1 MMLGIHS
8 CRYLSLLSLLIFF
21 LHDIT
26 KNIRMQQ
33 YSYKN
38 IDDKKSL
45 QMLTYHSFE
54 TTGNMHNVHIYKK
67 KKEISIDFHYF
78 F

>member
-8 CRYLSLLSLLIFF
+8 CRYLSLLSLLIF

-33 YSYKN
+33 YSYMN

-45 QMLTYHSFE
+45 QILYHSFE

-67 KKEISIDFHYF
+67 KKKKFQ
-78 F
+78 

>member
-8 CRYLSLLSLLIFF
+8 CRYLSLLSLLIF

-33 YSYKN
+33 YSYMN

-67 KKEISIDFHYF
+67 KRNFNRLSLF

>member
-8 CRYLSLLSLLIFF
+8 CRYLSLLSLFHNF

-33 YSYKN
+33 YSYMN

-45 QMLTYHSFE
+45 QILYHSFE
-54 TTGNMHNVHIYKK
+54 TTGNMHNVHIY
-67 KKEISIDFHYF
+67 I
-78 F
+78 

>member
-1 MMLGIHS
+1 
-8 CRYLSLLSLLIFF
+8 
-21 LHDIT
+21 
-26 KNIRMQQ
+26 MQQ
-33 YSYKN
+33 YSYMK

-45 QMLTYHSFE
+45 QILYHSFE

-78 F
+78 FKY

>member
-8 CRYLSLLSLLIFF
+8 CRYLSLLSLLIF
-21 LHDIT
+21 LHDYIT

-33 YSYKN
+33 YSYMN

-45 QMLTYHSFE
+45 QMLYLSQFW
-54 TTGNMHNVHIYKK
+54 NYW
-67 KKEISIDFHYF
+67 
-78 F
+78 

>member
-1 MMLGIHS
+1 M
-8 CRYLSLLSLLIFF
+8 
-21 LHDIT
+21 
-26 KNIRMQQ
+26 
-33 YSYKN
+33 N

-67 KKEISIDFHYF
+67 KKKNFNRLSLFSKILTLCKHTVLSIT
-78 F
+78 

>member
-8 CRYLSLLSLLIFF
+8 CRYLSLLSLLIF

-33 YSYKN
+33 YSYMN

-54 TTGNMHNVHIYKK
+54 TTGNMHNVHIY
-67 KKEISIDFHYF
+67 I
-78 F
+78 